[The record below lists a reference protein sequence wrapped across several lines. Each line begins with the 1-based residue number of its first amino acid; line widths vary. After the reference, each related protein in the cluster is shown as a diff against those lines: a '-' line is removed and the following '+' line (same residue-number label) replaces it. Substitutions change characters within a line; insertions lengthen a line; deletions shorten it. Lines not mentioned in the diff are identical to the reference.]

1 MSISKRIFWFV
12 FFPFVILLYA
22 ITGLALV
29 KWAVYLLIGVYTAFI
44 AVLIMVAV
52 TGMMKRKHLVEAEI
66 RKKVT
71 TNMVFIS
78 MGIGVMNTLLLL
90 AYVNSGSA
98 IVYALTCLAFHV
110 ARLWILSR
118 N

>member
-1 MSISKRIFWFV
+1 MSISKRIFWLA
-12 FFPFVILLYA
+12 FFPVVILLYV

-29 KWAVYLLIGVYTAFI
+29 KWSVYLLIGVYTAFVVVMITLAI
-44 AVLIMVAV
+44 A
-52 TGMMKRKHLVEAEI
+52 GMMKRRHLVEAEI

-71 TNMVFIS
+71 ANMVLLS
-78 MGIGVMNTLLLL
+78 VAIGVMNTLLLL
-90 AYVNSGSA
+90 TCVNSGSA